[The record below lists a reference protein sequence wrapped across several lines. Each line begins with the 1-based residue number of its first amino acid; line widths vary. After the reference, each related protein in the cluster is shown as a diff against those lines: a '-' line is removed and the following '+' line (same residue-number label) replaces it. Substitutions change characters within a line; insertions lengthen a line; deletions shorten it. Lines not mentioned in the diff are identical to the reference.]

1 MELGLTGKTMKIVI
15 TGASGLLGHKIV
27 NELKDTDNEIVAIYN
42 RNKPPIEGRNIKWIS
57 IDLEDLVR
65 LQDLILKIRPNAI
78 IHAGSYTD
86 VDGCEL
92 NKRHA
97 WRVNVE
103 STRTIAKISKVVNSY
118 LIYISTDYV
127 FDGSKGRYSEE
138 DTPSPINYYGLTKL
152 LGEEAVKSQDILY
165 TIVRTSAI
173 YGVGYGK
180 VNFGKYI
187 IEKLSRKES
196 IKALKDQYVSPT
208 LNTLLAKS
216 IVELLEIRYPG
227 TLHIAGERMSRY
239 QFAKTVAERL
249 GFDPGLVVEAYE
261 RDFKWVAPR
270 PRDSSLDC
278 GRARGV
284 LKVDFYSTDRAME
297 VLREEYRSL
306 EPG

>member
-1 MELGLTGKTMKIVI
+1 MKIVI

-27 NELKDTDNEIVAIYN
+27 SELKDTDNEIVALYN
-42 RNKPPIEGRNIKWIS
+42 RNKPPIEGRNIRWVS

-65 LQDLILKIRPNAI
+65 LQDLILKIRPNVI

-97 WRVNVE
+97 WKVNVE
-103 STRTIAKISKVVNSY
+103 ATRTIAKISKVVNSY

-127 FDGSKGRYSEE
+127 FDGSKGRYSET

-152 LGEEAVKSQDILY
+152 LGEEAIKSQDILY

-173 YGVGYGK
+173 YGVGHGK

-249 GFDPGLVVEAYE
+249 GFDPSLVVEAYE

-306 EPG
+306 GS

>member
-1 MELGLTGKTMKIVI
+1 MKIVI

-27 NELKDTDNEIVAIYN
+27 SELKDTDNEIVALYN
-42 RNKPPIEGRNIKWIS
+42 RNKPPIEGRNIRWVS

-97 WRVNVE
+97 WKVNVE
-103 STRTIAKISKVVNSY
+103 ATRTIAKISKVVNSY

-127 FDGSKGRYSEE
+127 FDGSKGRYSET

-152 LGEEAVKSQDILY
+152 LGEEAIKSQDILY

-249 GFDPGLVVEAYE
+249 GFDPSLVVEAYE

-278 GRARGV
+278 GRARAI

-306 EPG
+306 GS